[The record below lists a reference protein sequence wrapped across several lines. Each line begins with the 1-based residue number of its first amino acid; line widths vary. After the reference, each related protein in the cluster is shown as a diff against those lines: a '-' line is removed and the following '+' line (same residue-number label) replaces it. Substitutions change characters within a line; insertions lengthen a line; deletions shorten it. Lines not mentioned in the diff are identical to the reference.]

1 MRNAAAAICK
11 PITPRGLLSLVLTDP
26 QWNAYPA
33 NISVDAQ
40 GQQVI
45 APRYNPPSYVGINNN
60 MNGVE
65 VIVTK
70 SANDQLLEWITGEE
84 ALKTAIVKSLGPIVQ
99 QIIGHPEDGFTLL
112 SILDIMDRVRRKY
125 GRMRKSTKASLEEKM
140 TSRLTSTDGF
150 DTHVAN
156 LRQQF
161 LISEKG
167 GYAIQEDKRVDLFK
181 MSVAG
186 HVLIDCVLK
195 QFDFENSDESLHT
208 FEAIVAYIDDH
219 LPNLQ
224 SSSKAAAQATAN
236 IMTSE
241 AYLNLEAENKA
252 LKDAQSST
260 KKRDKGGKGKG
271 KNKRQKKNRS
281 QLGDKK
287 QSDKQSDK
295 KTKYCHAHGTQHTHT
310 SSECK
315 LMAGDKSR
323 FTEAMRSAKCL
334 RWHCTAIAVQQ
345 YN

>member
-1 MRNAAAAICK
+1 
-11 PITPRGLLSLVLTDP
+11 
-26 QWNAYPA
+26 
-33 NISVDAQ
+33 
-40 GQQVI
+40 
-45 APRYNPPSYVGINNN
+45 
-60 MNGVE
+60 
-65 VIVTK
+65 
-70 SANDQLLEWITGEE
+70 
-84 ALKTAIVKSLGPIVQ
+84 
-99 QIIGHPEDGFTLL
+99 
-112 SILDIMDRVRRKY
+112 
-125 GRMRKSTKASLEEKM
+125 M

-167 GYAIQEDKRVDLFK
+167 GYTIQEDKRVDYFK

-195 QFDFENSDESLHT
+195 QSDFENSDELLHT

-224 SSSKAAAQATAN
+224 SSSKAAAQATAS
-236 IMTSE
+236 IMTSK

-252 LKDAQSST
+252 LKAAQSST

-281 QLGDKK
+281 QPGEK
-287 QSDKQSDK
+287 KQSDK

-315 LMAGDKSR
+315 LMAGDISR
-323 FTEAMRSAKCL
+323 FTEAMWSAKDADHPPGGSIKVL
-334 RWHCTAIAVQQ
+334 GQEPK
-345 YN
+345 